1 MIRGLGRAVL
11 ALLRLVFVD
20 PVRHGRLRFS
30 DLPAGLAALLVCGTV
45 AFAIGVALTALAP
58 RLRTT
63 LGVEQSK
70 IGLGAPTS
78 LLWLILAMLVI
89 AVALIQTAAL
99 NTAWW
104 TKILGLAVSLVYF
117 CALGLQ
123 TSGGVLGVGS
133 AGWYAAGWGVLLV
146 LTLIRWRRPFAWW
159 EFIVV
164 LAALAVPSI
173 VTTRETLLVTQSQQS
188 GSTIEFTWYL
198 LLNLAFLAGPIVLAA
213 GFALAQVAC
222 TSVVWATDLARRH
235 LPRRVL
241 VGVLVVV
248 VVWRLAAE
256 AYAWW
261 QTRLLSGPRI
271 LQSLALLGAAWLVWV
286 VLDKIA
292 DRRAAGTTRAAD
304 LGADLQPLL
313 LPVAVL
319 VTAHLLVRL
328 LALSPPAY
336 VARVLGGLGFG
347 DAARVVS
354 ASGPALV
361 SVAELMG
368 SRPAQLVVAAILLG
382 FAVRRALRADR
393 GSAELFGII
402 AVLMVA
408 GASWGYQV
416 PAAYLPLVAMLIL
429 TGLLVGWVVIRG
441 LTPQRT
447 EGLIV
452 AVLLTAVFGSRDLFS
467 DPLAVVLGGSAAVL
481 FGLVWGFLTGAGDA
495 GSGPDRFP
503 RPSRNLF
510 FVGNALLGVAV
521 VAFVALAANPR
532 GSFDADAVTSNGDQL
547 FGSGLLI
554 GALVAVVLAQIRDRE
569 IGAPD

>member
-1 MIRGLGRAVL
+1 MIARLGRAVL
-11 ALLRLVFVD
+11 ALLRLVFVY
-20 PVRHGRLRFS
+20 PVRHGRLRFLG
-30 DLPAGLAALLVCGTV
+30 LPAGMAALLVCGTV

-58 RLRTT
+58 WLRTT

-70 IGLGAPTS
+70 IGLGAPAA
-78 LLWLILAMLVI
+78 LQWLILAMLVI

-99 NTAWW
+99 HTAWW
-104 TKILGLAVSLVYF
+104 TKILGLAVSVVYF

-133 AGWYAAGWGVLLV
+133 AGWFAAGWGVLLA
-146 LTLIRWRRPFAWW
+146 LTLMRWRTQFAWW
-159 EFIVV
+159 EFVVV

-173 VTTRETLLVTQSQQS
+173 VTTRQTLRVTQGLQS

-198 LLNLAFLAGPIVLAA
+198 LVNLAFLAGPIVLAA
-213 GFALAQVAC
+213 GFALAQVAY
-222 TSVVWATDLARRH
+222 TSVVWATDLARRN
-235 LPRRVL
+235 LPHAVL

-248 VVWRLAAE
+248 LVWRLAAE

-292 DRRAAGTTRAAD
+292 DRRAAGTTKAAD
-304 LGADLQPLL
+304 LGADVQRLL

-319 VTAHLLVRL
+319 VTGELLVRL
-328 LALSPPAY
+328 LALSPPAF
-336 VARVLGGLGFG
+336 VARVLDQLGFG
-347 DAARVVS
+347 AAGKAVE
-354 ASGPALV
+354 ASGPVLV
-361 SVAELMG
+361 GVADLMDT
-368 SRPAQLVVAAILLG
+368 RPAHLVIAAVLLAV
-382 FAVRRALRADR
+382 AVRRALRADR

-402 AVLMVA
+402 AVLMVT
-408 GASWGYQV
+408 GAFWGYEV
-416 PAAYLPLVAMLIL
+416 PAAYLPLVVMLVL
-429 TGLLVGWVVIRG
+429 TGLLLGWVVLGG
-441 LTPQRT
+441 LTPRRT
-447 EGLIV
+447 EAMIV
-452 AVLLTAVFGSRDLFS
+452 AVLLAAVFGARDLFS

-495 GSGPDRFP
+495 ESGTTRFP

-532 GSFDADAVTSNGDQL
+532 GSFDADAVTSNGDQI